1 MGNANYEVKC
11 LACSAEIGVLW
22 AGRFF
27 HHPGC
32 SLPVGRSA
40 STARCCRC
48 GGSLYLEPVD
58 LMPHWLEWPSTR
70 VDRPRRSSAANG

>member
-1 MGNANYEVKC
+1 MGDANYEVKC

-27 HHPGC
+27 HHPAC
-32 SLPVGRSA
+32 SLPRGRSA

-48 GGSLYLEPVD
+48 GGSL
-58 LMPHWLEWPSTR
+58 
-70 VDRPRRSSAANG
+70 